1 MLIGS
6 GFPGAMG
13 TRTTLPAQSG
23 RREKEQTQRTVLE
36 IKGWN
41 EVGLPLEEKA
51 GPRESVFYR
60 MEPPH

>member
-1 MLIGS
+1 
-6 GFPGAMG
+6 MG
-13 TRTTLPAQSG
+13 TRTTLPAQSR